1 MNRTV
6 SEHLDQITPDAL
18 PSSERQGPARALFI
32 HGNIL
37 GFRTVGRLLTQYCA
51 ERDDLD
57 AVHVHLRWPTWMR
70 VLGKGAPFRTRG
82 WDMSA
87 ERFMWLWGPVLHRW
101 FHGPL
106 DLNRFDVVHVL
117 TQGNARAVPR
127 ARRDFPRVKFAVNA
141 DATAIQQCDAFGF
154 SKTAKAYSIAQE
166 RRIFDSAHLVATRNA
181 WAAESLRDDYGL
193 PEDKIHIAS
202 NSVPLPDAHRW
213 DGVERET
220 SALPRIVFVG
230 SWVRK
235 GGDVLL
241 RVHQECF
248 ADRAELHVFSS
259 VPRPDRSAKNVVWHG
274 LVERDE
280 LLNRWLP
287 SMDLFVLPSRDDML
301 PWAAL
306 EACAAGLPVVASAVG
321 AIPHFVIPHKT
332 GALCEPSSA
341 ASLAD
346 AMEPLI
352 ADGALRETLGR
363 AAREFVRVNHN
374 PDVTYPA
381 LLARI
386 ASLADEGGAP

>member
-6 SEHLDQITPDAL
+6 SEHLDQITPAAL
-18 PSSERQGPARALFI
+18 PPLEREGPARALFI

-37 GFRTVGRLLTQYCA
+37 GFRTVGRLLTSYCA
-51 ERDDLD
+51 EEENLD

-70 VLGKGAPFRTRG
+70 VLGKSAPFRTAG

-87 ERFMWLWGPVLHRW
+87 ERFMYLWGPVLSRW
-101 FHGPL
+101 FRGPL
-106 DLNRFDVVHVL
+106 DLNRFDVVHIL
-117 TQGNARAVPR
+117 TQSNARAILR

-154 SKTAKAYSIAQE
+154 SRVAKAYSIAQE
-166 RRIFDSAHLVATRNA
+166 RRIFDAAHLVATRNA
-181 WAAESLRDDYGL
+181 WAAESLRDDYGI
-193 PEDKIHIAS
+193 PDEKIHIAS

-220 SALPRIVFVG
+220 SALPRVIFVG

-235 GGDVLL
+235 GGDILL
-241 RVHQECF
+241 REHQQRF
-248 ADRAELHVFSS
+248 SDKAELHIFSK
-259 VPRPDRSAKNVVWHG
+259 VPRPDHSAKNVVWHG
-274 LVERDE
+274 LVPREE
-280 LLNRWLP
+280 LLERWLP

-321 AIPHFVIPHKT
+321 AIPHFIIPDKT
-332 GALCEPSSA
+332 GALCEPGSGR
-341 ASLAD
+341 SLSD
-346 AMEPLI
+346 AIEPLL
-352 ADGALRETLGR
+352 ADGALRERLGR
-363 AAREFVRVNHN
+363 AGREFVRVNHN

-381 LLARI
+381 LLARL
-386 ASLADEGGAP
+386 ASLPDEGAP